1 MQISAS
7 RRGRPANKMTT
18 GRYKANTKHTPRT
31 LIWLKLKQDKDGKI
45 SKKYKLLALTSGGLK
60 SLSIYLS
67 AFAWH
72 EIYNLKRIGK
82 LKDSSNAIYIFM
94 T

>member
-31 LIWLKLKQDKDGKI
+31 FIWLKLKQDKLGKMI
-45 SKKYKLLALTSGGLK
+45 KKYSSRALSRIFVFFMKAALN
-60 SLSIYLS
+60 IN
-67 AFAWH
+67 F
-72 EIYNLKRIGK
+72 EIQI
-82 LKDSSNAIYIFM
+82 
-94 T
+94 